1 VTRSIEKRQKVAG
14 WVFTAPALV
23 LFGVFFVVPVA
34 AGLLLSLTDF
44 DVYGLASPDTVR
56 FVGASNYA
64 ALGRDPEFGKAIR
77 NTILF
82 VLLAAPLSVVTSL
95 AAALLVNAGATR
107 WKSLF
112 RTVYF
117 APVVTTLVAV
127 AVVWRYLYHPRYG
140 LLNHVLSGIGMGP
153 IDWLGDPRFAML
165 AVVLVSVWKNLG
177 YNMLIFI
184 AGLQSIPDE
193 LHEAAA
199 VDGANRTRRFFH
211 VTLPSLGPV
220 FLFVA
225 VTTMIAAFQL
235 FTEPYVMTQGGP
247 LGATRSLAL
256 LLYEQGFR
264 WWRMG
269 LASAIAVVL
278 LVITLGATLLQL
290 RVRRAIS

>member
-1 VTRSIEKRQKVAG
+1 MTPSVERRQKVAG
-14 WVFTAPALV
+14 WLFTAPALV
-23 LFGVFFVVPVA
+23 LFGIFFVVPVVG
-34 AGLLLSLTDF
+34 GLLLSLTDF

-56 FVGASNYA
+56 FVGLSNFA
-64 ALGRDPEFGKAIR
+64 GLIGDPEFAKAIR
-77 NTILF
+77 NTLLF
-82 VLLAAPLSVVTSL
+82 VVFAAPLSIAASL

-107 WKSLF
+107 WKGFF

-140 LLNHVLSGIGMGP
+140 LLNHALAGIGVGP
-153 IDWLGDPRFAML
+153 VDWLGDPRFAL
-165 AVVLVSVWKNLG
+165 IAVVLVSVWKNLG
-177 YNMLIFI
+177 YNMLIFV

-199 VDGANRTRRFFH
+199 VDGATRSRRFFH
-211 VTLPSLGPV
+211 ITLPSLAPV

-225 VTTMIAAFQL
+225 VTTLIAAFQL

-269 LASAIAVVL
+269 LASAIAIVL
-278 LVITLGATLLQL
+278 LIITLGATILQL
-290 RVRRAIS
+290 RLRRAFP